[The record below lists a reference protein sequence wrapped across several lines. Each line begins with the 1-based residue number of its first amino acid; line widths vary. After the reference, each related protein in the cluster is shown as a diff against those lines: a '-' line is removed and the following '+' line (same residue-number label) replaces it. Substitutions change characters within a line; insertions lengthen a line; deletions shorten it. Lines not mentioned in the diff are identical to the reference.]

1 MDLAIG
7 VAIGVVA
14 GLIGGMLGVGG
25 GITIVPGAVIF
36 LGTDQTT
43 AQGVSLAAI
52 VVTSAVG
59 AMTHYRQRTMRAE
72 LVPWIA
78 PMAVVASVV
87 AAWAAGL
94 VDPTW
99 LRRAFAILLVLF
111 GTRMIVSRPSAE
123 REEVVS
129 TG

>member
-36 LGTDQTT
+36 LGTDQAT

-59 AMTHYRQRTMRAE
+59 TIAHYRQRTMRAE

-78 PMAVVASVV
+78 PAAVAASVV

-99 LRRAFAILLVLF
+99 LRRGFAVLLVLF
-111 GTRMIVSRPSAE
+111 GSRMILYRPSAE
-123 REEVVS
+123 RDQLVS
-129 TG
+129 TE